1 MEMQKKYGLSM
12 AICMVVGTV
21 IGSGVFFKAQNI
33 LQNTGGDM
41 MLGVLAW
48 LIGGSIMLAC
58 ALTFANMATKY
69 EKVNGL
75 IDYAEAMV
83 GPRYAYGIG
92 WFMTFI
98 YSPSLTGVLAWL
110 SARYTLTF
118 LVSVNPDLM
127 LHVGSEVGG
136 ELFSP
141 ECLAL
146 TMVFLCAA
154 YALNALSPK
163 LAGIFQI
170 STTVIKLIPLILM
183 AVVGTIY
190 GLSHGMTQ
198 QNFMFSAATTS
209 AETYSSSHALFMAV
223 VATAFAYE
231 GWIFATSIN
240 AEIRDAKRNLPLALI
255 IGAAIVITTYVA
267 YFIGVAGGA
276 SVTELMD
283 DGATTAFVNIFGNVF
298 GNFLNLMIAI
308 SCMGTLN
315 GLMMGACRGL
325 YGLASRGTGPK
336 PQLFATVDAQTNM
349 PTNSAVVGLMMSAIW
364 GAYFFYANL
373 SAAPNS
379 WVGSFVFDSSE
390 LPIITL
396 YAMYIPIFLMFIKKN
411 DEGNAFT
418 RVVLPL
424 LASIGSAF
432 MILACIISHGMANV
446 YYLIVFAVV
455 MGISVFFYK
464 NK

>member
-1 MEMQKKYGLSM
+1 MEMKKKYGLSL

-41 MLGVLAW
+41 TLGVIAW
-48 LIGGSIMLAC
+48 IIGGSIMLAC
-58 ALTFANMATKY
+58 SLTFANMATKY

-83 GPRYAYGIG
+83 GPRYAYSIG

-98 YSPSLTGVLAWL
+98 YSPALGGVLAWL

-118 LVSVNPDLM
+118 MISVNPELL
-127 LHVGSEVGG
+127 LHISSEAGG
-136 ELFSP
+136 ALFSP

-154 YALNALSPK
+154 YALNTLSPK
-163 LAGIFQI
+163 LAGVFQI

-190 GLSHGMTQ
+190 GVSNGMTQ
-198 QNFMFSAATTS
+198 QNFMFEAASST
-209 AETYSSSHALFMAV
+209 AETYSSAHALFMAV
-223 VATAFAYE
+223 VATSFAYE

-240 AEIRDAKRNLPLALI
+240 AEIRDAKRNLPLALV
-255 IGAAIVITTYVA
+255 IGATIVIVTYVA
-267 YFIGVAGGA
+267 YFVGVAGGA
-276 SVTELMD
+276 TVTELMD
-283 DGATTAFVNIFGNVF
+283 DGATVAFVNIFGNVV
-298 GNFLNLMIAI
+298 GNILNLLIAI

-325 YGLASRGTGPK
+325 YGLASRGTGPNPK
-336 PQLFATVDAQTNM
+336 LFSTVDAQTNI
-349 PTNSAVVGLMMSAIW
+349 PTNSAIVGLMMCAIW

-373 SAAPNS
+373 SAAPTS
-379 WVGSFVFDSSE
+379 WLGSFVFDSSE
-390 LPIITL
+390 LPIITQ

-411 DEGNAFT
+411 DEGNVFT

-424 LASIGSAF
+424 LASVGSAF
-432 MILACIISHGMANV
+432 MILACIISHGMSNV
-446 YYLIVFAVV
+446 YYLIVFAIV
-455 MGISVFFYK
+455 MLISVFFYK
-464 NK
+464 KN